1 MVTVPPVK
9 PDWHDKAILVVEDE
23 AHNFAY
29 IREIL
34 KRTQATIVWVENG
47 IEAIQEVSSRSFDL
61 ILMDIKLPEMD
72 GFKATAEIKKMKPF
86 LPIIAQTAY
95 AMEKEMIA
103 CFEAGCDDYLAKP
116 FAPERLLNT
125 IQRHLTSRV
134 SSQ

>member
-1 MVTVPPVK
+1 MSYTSSTK
-9 PDWHDKAILVVEDE
+9 RDWHDKAFLIVEDE
-23 AHNFAY
+23 VHNFAY

-34 KRTQATIVWVENG
+34 KKTQVTIVWVENG
-47 IEAIQEVSSRSFDL
+47 IQAIEEVSLRPFDL

-72 GFKATAEIKKMKPF
+72 GYKATAEIKKIKPT

-125 IQRHLTSRV
+125 IQRHITD
-134 SSQ
+134 